1 PRPWP
6 MRGDRRPGAAA
17 RSPRGRHARA
27 RAGPRHAAGRHGELR
42 QALSRTRRG
51 DRRFAPRTAGGPAL
65 ASRADGRGCRALP
78 LARRRPACRH
88 AGPCRLSEGR
98 PAARRFLAPVAARHP
113 ARPPGLRRARV
124 LGRPQ
129 HGRRARH
136 GRHRLA
142 GAGGAGGG
150 LRHGARLPRR
160 RGGRPAARRALVEG
174 WTRVQAPV
182 RRPQAERPAGR
193 HGGTPMTGKGPRD
206 PSMPRPDDPG
216 AHRPDGGAAAP
227 EFDLQGYVARL
238 PHRPGVYQMFD
249 AEGTLLYVGKARDL
263 RKRVSSYFRDGAVLS
278 PRIAHMV
285 ARVHRI
291 ETTVTRSEAEALL
304 LENNLIKTG

>member
-1 PRPWP
+1 
-6 MRGDRRPGAAA
+6 
-17 RSPRGRHARA
+17 
-27 RAGPRHAAGRHGELR
+27 
-42 QALSRTRRG
+42 
-51 DRRFAPRTAGGPAL
+51 
-65 ASRADGRGCRALP
+65 RADGRGCRALP

-249 AEGTLLYVGKARDL
+249 AEGTLLYVGKARDR

-285 ARVHRI
+285 ARGHRS
-291 ETTVTRSEAEALL
+291 EPTVTRSEAEALL
-304 LENNLIKTG
+304 LENNLIKTGHPRYNILFRDDKSYPYVRLTAHEFPRLAYYRGAVDRQGHYFGPYPSAWSVRQAIGLIQKVFR